1 MRTSSDSAHRASAH
15 SVILVAAAV
24 LAACGGDGPVTPPS
38 EATCDGITQ
47 SVLTLERFEARILT
61 GAQVHCTVLAGAG
74 ATYLVMPQLTGAT
87 LPYGG
92 FGFRIGDPEAAPTVS
107 LLDATALLDAGLLDA
122 GLLGQEPM
130 PDAQSRLDAEL
141 RTRERTLR
149 PSAPRPGARVISPH
163 GGTRALDPMRRFSV
177 LNTLESTPTFAAVD
191 AGLRYDGTR
200 VALYVDTL
208 AAGTFTDAELQH
220 MGSLYDDALAPRIF
234 TAFGDG
240 SDLDANGK
248 VIFLLTPT
256 VNAMVTA
263 AGCATTGFVR
273 GFFYG
278 HDLASTAAT
287 SNRGEVFYA
296 YVPDP
301 SGQWSCAHTKSAV
314 LANLP
319 PTFIHELQHMISF
332 DAHTLVRGGA
342 SEEPWLNE
350 GLSHVAEELG
360 SLYWEQRF
368 PAPSGR
374 TNPGQIFPDSS
385 APYINPNLLYS
396 FRFLFSSGSYSLT
409 ACAPGSF
416 CSQSERGGVWLFL
429 RWIADQKGSAT
440 FRQLVQTA
448 LTGRTNL
455 EAVTGEST
463 AALLADFAIAVSA
476 DSIEGVARSLIATR
490 YQLGSRNLRAIYRKL
505 FEAYGVLGGV
515 GRPFPIAPIALD
527 AGVSRTGTMRPGTFL
542 TYSIRAS
549 ASTPSVR
556 LRFSIPDGS
565 AFPLSSGA
573 QVSVFRID

>member
-1 MRTSSDSAHRASAH
+1 MRTSSVDARRARAHP
-15 SVILVAAAV
+15 VLVVATAV
-24 LAACGGDGPVTPPS
+24 MAACGGDGPVSPPA
-38 EATCDGITQ
+38 EATCGGITQ

-61 GAQVHCTVLAGAG
+61 GAQAHCTVLAGVG

-92 FGFRIGDPEAAPTVS
+92 FGFRIGDPEATPTV
-107 LLDATALLDAGLLDA
+107 ALLDADALIDA
-122 GLLGQEPM
+122 GLLGVRPV
-130 PDAQSRLDAEL
+130 PDAQNRLDAGL
-141 RTRERTLR
+141 RERERTMR
-149 PSAPRPGARVISPH
+149 QRAPRPEARSQAARVDAV
-163 GGTRALDPMRRFSV
+163 ALEPLRRFSV
-177 LNTLESTPTFAAVD
+177 LNTLESAPTFAAVD

-208 AAGTFTDAELQH
+208 AAGTLTDTELQQ
-220 MGSLYDDALAPRIF
+220 MGALYDDALAPRLF
-234 TAFGDG
+234 TAFGEG

-263 AGCATTGFVR
+263 TGCATSGFVR

-278 HDLASTAAT
+278 HDLASDAAT

-301 SGQWSCAHTKSAV
+301 TGQWSCAHTKSEV

-319 PTFIHELQHMISF
+319 PTFVHELQHMISF
-332 DAHTLVRGGA
+332 GAHTLVRGGA
-342 SEEPWLNE
+342 SEEAWLNE

-360 SLYWEQRF
+360 SLYWEERF

-374 TNPGQIFPDSS
+374 TSPGQIFPDSS

-396 FRFLFSSGSYSLT
+396 YRFLFSSASYSLT

-416 CSQSERGGVWLFL
+416 CSQSERGGIWLFL

-440 FRQLVQTA
+440 LRQLVQSA
-448 LTGRTNL
+448 LTGRANL
-455 EAVTGEST
+455 EAVAGEST
-463 AALLADFAIAVSA
+463 AALLADFAIAVST
-476 DSIEGVARSLIATR
+476 DSIEGISRARVPAR
-490 YQLGSRNLRAIYRKL
+490 YQLASRDLRAIYRKL
-505 FEAYGVLGGV
+505 FDAYGVLGGV
-515 GRPFPIAPIALD
+515 ARPFPIVPIVLE
-527 AGVSRTGTMRPGTFL
+527 AGTSRTGTMRPGTFL
-542 TYSIRAS
+542 TYALSAGASI
-549 ASTPSVR
+549 PSVR
-556 LRFSIPDGS
+556 LRFSVPDGS
-565 AFPLSSGA
+565 AFPTTGGA